1 MKALRLQVYVLGRT
15 LAGVA
20 AALGLLSAVIMLIDL
35 VELSRTLSGKTELSF
50 IELLFLDS
58 LKSPAVILVLLPFVF
73 LFGVMA
79 AFVSLSRRG
88 ELIAM
93 RAAGVSAWRF
103 LAPAAAAAFLIG
115 VVTVVALNPAAAA
128 LNGRFEDR
136 RAALADDPS
145 NAAGGDIWLRQ
156 GDDREQ
162 IVIHAKAHDTVDQTL
177 RLTGVSLFV
186 QSVGRG
192 GALAFSRRIEAA
204 RALLVPGYWRLSDVR
219 EAAPGEG
226 ATRSEQMLVP
236 STLDHRSAMEK
247 FASPG
252 AIAFWDLPS
261 TIHSAT
267 LAGYSAAPYRLRL
280 QQLLATPLMFT
291 AMAVLAGAFSLRLM
305 RLGDYARVAAVGVVL
320 GFGVFFLNQFC
331 GALGSNGE
339 IPASLAAWTPP
350 LLALLAGVTL
360 LCFTEDG

>member
-1 MKALRLQVYVLGRT
+1 MSAWRIQGYVLGRT
-15 LAGVA
+15 LAGVTA
-20 AALGLLSAVIMLIDL
+20 AFIILTAVIMLIDL

-58 LKSPAVILVLLPFVF
+58 LKSPAVILMLTPFVF

-79 AFVSLSRRG
+79 AFVSLGRRG
-88 ELIAM
+88 ELVAM
-93 RAAGVSAWRF
+93 RAAGLSAWIF
-103 LAPAAAAAFLIG
+103 LAPAAAASFLIG
-115 VVTVVALNPAAAA
+115 VVAVTALNPAAAA

-136 RAALADDPS
+136 RAALAQGASDRP
-145 NAAGGDIWLRQ
+145 GGDIWLRQ

-162 IVIHAKAHDTVDQTL
+162 IVIHARAHDTADQTV

-186 QSVGRG
+186 QSVRND

-204 RALLVPGYWRLSDVR
+204 HALLLPGYWRLTDVR
-219 EAAPGEG
+219 EAAPGSG
-226 ATRSEQMLVP
+226 ATRSEETLVP

-247 FASPG
+247 FASPS

-261 TIHSAT
+261 TIRSAR
-267 LAGYSAAPYRLRL
+267 LAGYSPAPYRLRL

-291 AMAVLAGAFSLRLM
+291 AMAVLAGAFSLRFM
-305 RLGDYARVAAVGVVL
+305 RLGDFARLAAVGVAL

-339 IPASLAAWTPP
+339 IPAELAAWAPP
-350 LLALLAGVTL
+350 FLALLTGVTL

>member
-1 MKALRLQVYVLGRT
+1 MTALRIQLYVLGRT

-20 AALGLLSAVIMLIDL
+20 GAFGVLAAVIMLIDL
-35 VELSRTLSGKTELSF
+35 VELSRTLSGKTDLSF
-50 IELLFLDS
+50 FELLLLDS

-79 AFVSLSRRG
+79 AFATLGRRG
-88 ELIAM
+88 ELVAM

-103 LAPAAAAAFLIG
+103 LSPAAIAAFVIG
-115 VVTVVALNPAAAA
+115 LVTVTALNPGAAA
-128 LNGRFEDR
+128 LNGQFEDR
-136 RAALADDPS
+136 RAALTDASS
-145 NAAGGDIWLRQ
+145 NASGGDIWLRQ

-162 IVIHAKAHDTVDQTL
+162 IVIHALAHDTAEQTV

-186 QSVGRG
+186 QSVGSD
-192 GALAFSRRIEAA
+192 GALAFSRRIEAS
-204 RALLVPGYWRLSDVR
+204 RALLMPGFWRLSDVR
-219 EAAPGEG
+219 EAAPGEVS
-226 ATRSEQMLVP
+226 TRSEQMLVP

-247 FASPG
+247 YASPG

-261 TIHSAT
+261 TIHSAN

-305 RLGDYARVAAVGVVL
+305 RLGDYALLAAAGVAL

-331 GALGSNGE
+331 GALGSNGDL
-339 IPASLAAWTPP
+339 PASLAAWAPP
-350 LLALLAGVTL
+350 LLALLTGVTL
-360 LCFTEDG
+360 LCYTEDG

>member
-1 MKALRLQVYVLGRT
+1 MTSVRLQVYLLGRT

-20 AALGLLSAVIMLIDL
+20 AALGVLTAVIMLIDL
-35 VELSRTLSGKTELSF
+35 VELSRTLNGKTELSF
-50 IELLFLDS
+50 IELLFLDA
-58 LKSPAVILVLLPFVF
+58 LKSPAIVLILLPFVF

-88 ELIAM
+88 ELVAM

-103 LAPAAAAAFLIG
+103 LSPAAAASFVIG
-115 VVTVVALNPAAAA
+115 VITVGALNPAASA
-128 LNGRFEDR
+128 LNGQFEDR
-136 RAALADDPS
+136 RAALSDQNANPS
-145 NAAGGDIWLRQ
+145 GGEIWLRQ

-162 IVIHAKAHDTVDQTL
+162 IVIHARGHDTVAQTL

-192 GALAFSRRIEAA
+192 GSLAFSRRIEAA
-204 RALLVPGYWRLSDVR
+204 RALLMPGYWTLTDVR
-219 EAAPGEG
+219 EAAPGAG
-226 ATRSEQMLVP
+226 ATRSPQMQVP
-236 STLDHRSAMEK
+236 SSLDHRSAMEK

-261 TIHSAT
+261 TIHSAN

-305 RLGDYARVAAVGVVL
+305 RLGDFARVSAVGVAL

-350 LLALLAGVTL
+350 VLALLTGITL
-360 LCFTEDG
+360 LCYTEDG

>member
-1 MKALRLQVYVLGRT
+1 MNAWRLQAYVLARSLT
-15 LAGVA
+15 GVA
-20 AALGLLSAVIMLIDL
+20 AALGILTAVIMLIDL

-58 LKSPAVILVLLPFVF
+58 LKSPAVILALAPFVF

-79 AFVSLSRRG
+79 AFISLGRRG
-88 ELIAM
+88 ELVAM
-93 RAAGVSAWRF
+93 RAAGLSAWRF
-103 LAPAAAAAFLIG
+103 LAPAAVASFLIG
-115 VVTVVALNPAAAA
+115 VATVTALNPAAAA

-136 RAALADDPS
+136 RAAIADGVANPS
-145 NAAGGDIWLRQ
+145 GGEIWLRQ

-162 IVIHAKAHDTVDQTL
+162 IVIHARAHDTADQTV

-186 QSVGRG
+186 QSVRSD

-204 RALLVPGYWRLSDVR
+204 RALLLPGYWRLTDVR
-219 EAAPGEG
+219 EAAPGAG
-226 ATRSEQMLVP
+226 STRSEETLVP

-247 FASPG
+247 FAAPG

-261 TIHSAT
+261 TIRSAK
-267 LAGYSAAPYRLRL
+267 LAGYSAAPYRLKL

-291 AMAVLAGAFSLRLM
+291 AMAVLAGAFSLRFM
-305 RLGDYARVAAVGVVL
+305 RLGDFARLAAVGVAL

-339 IPASLAAWTPP
+339 IPAILAAWTPP
-350 LLALLAGVTL
+350 LLALLTGVTL
-360 LCFTEDG
+360 LCYTEDG